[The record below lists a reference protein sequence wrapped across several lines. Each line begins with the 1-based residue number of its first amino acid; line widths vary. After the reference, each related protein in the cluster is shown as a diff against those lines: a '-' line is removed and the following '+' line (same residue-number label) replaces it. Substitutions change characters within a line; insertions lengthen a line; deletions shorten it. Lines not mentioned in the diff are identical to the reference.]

1 VAEKL
6 ETKVAVLETEV
17 GKMSELFSKLDTTID
32 RMTDISSSINQML
45 AVHEQKIATNAE
57 DTEDLFHLI
66 EKRRMENDENLKE
79 LHSRITTGNKE
90 MAQEMNANVIKIM
103 HSIDE
108 LKDMMISREKE
119 VRREQAELEERINN
133 LEKKQYLV
141 AGMAAAFGFVAGA
154 FEWIAQFFS

>member
-1 VAEKL
+1 MNSI
-6 ETKVAVLETEV
+6 ETKVAVLETEI
-17 GKMSELFSKLDTTID
+17 GKMSQLFTKLDTTID
-32 RMTDISSSINQML
+32 RMTDISNSITQML
-45 AVHEQKIATNAE
+45 AVHEQKIAANAE

-103 HSIDE
+103 HSIEE
-108 LKDMMISREKE
+108 LKDMMISREKD

-141 AGMAAAFGFVAGA
+141 AGMAAAFGFFVGA
-154 FEWIAQFFS
+154 FDWIAQFFS